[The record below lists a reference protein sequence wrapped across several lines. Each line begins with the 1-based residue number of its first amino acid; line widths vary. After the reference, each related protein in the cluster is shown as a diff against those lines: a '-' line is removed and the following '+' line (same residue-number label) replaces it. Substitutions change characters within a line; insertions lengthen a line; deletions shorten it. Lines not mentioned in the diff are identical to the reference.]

1 MSLQQS
7 PTGLR
12 SWESS
17 RSKCKNTMRWQRE
30 HTAAAMRWLRDY
42 AAAAMQLIIFLSVF
56 TAAIQ
61 ISMRTKIPVENSGL
75 LAADG
80 PVANSSSVATGGSAA
95 DGGSAANSS
104 PVAAGSSA
112 AKSAMQL
119 INFFFTVANDISMRT
134 KNPVENSGSLAAGSS
149 AADGGSAADSSPV
162 PAGGCPAKG
171 DSAAKM
177 VYLWPNWGPPRQYR
191 ILCTAILVIASV
203 TVCACA
209 YTAARGETA
218 AIKRSAQRDRQA
230 AATTTFV
237 LVMLMLTTA
246 GATVEM
252 GESAEAKIVK
262 SDCADEYNMPQLIDM
277 SKIATV
283 SGKRYCKMIVE
294 SETRFAQLNGMVDM
308 PWFSVAMGIFSI
320 LIMVVAQWAAPV
332 GMGAEAVSML
342 RWAAGLILDG
352 AEACTCAAMMLVIL
366 FLVGI
371 PPAAAYSVAGTGNR
385 AQAPEIYPAMH
396 MGTRAKLK
404 SEKER
409 QHTLSQVTEFIQE
422 QLENDVLRRREGE
435 ANISCELKCKIEYI
449 IRSSWRR

>member
-1 MSLQQS
+1 
-7 PTGLR
+7 
-12 SWESS
+12 
-17 RSKCKNTMRWQRE
+17 
-30 HTAAAMRWLRDY
+30 MRWLRDY
-42 AAAAMQLIIFLSVF
+42 AAAAIQLIIFLPAL

-61 ISMRTKIPVENSGL
+61 ISTTVENSGL
-75 LAADG
+75 SAADG
-80 PVANSSSVATGGSAA
+80 PVANSSSVATGGSTAE
-95 DGGSAANSS
+95 GGSAANSS
-104 PVAAGSSA
+104 SVAAGGSA
-112 AKSAMQL
+112 AKGAIQL
-119 INFFFTVANDISMRT
+119 MNFFFTAANQISMRT
-134 KNPVENSGSLAAGSS
+134 KIPVENSGSVAT
-149 AADGGSAADSSPV
+149 GGSAAEGGSAANSSSV
-162 PAGGCPAKG
+162 AAGGSVAKG
-171 DSAAKM
+171 GSAAKI
-177 VYLWPNWGPPRQYR
+177 VYLWQNSGPPCQYK

-252 GESAEAKIVK
+252 CESAEAKIVK